1 MVRDCQKNVVALLL
15 CLMCGLAPQCTAAQL
30 SAQEPA
36 PSSAQTAAARSVGT
50 VKAISGKSLTLTT
63 DAGSD
68 ISVSLQ
74 DGARLLRVEPGEKD
88 LKNAVPLE
96 LSDVEP
102 GDRVL
107 VRGKMS
113 DDGKSLLAASL
124 IAMKKIDIAQKQ
136 SRERTEWQKRGVGGL
151 VSAVDLSSDTIT
163 ITTTALGTSK
173 NIAVHV
179 SKDTQLRRYS
189 PNSIKFDEAKAA
201 PISEIKPGDQLR
213 ARGNRSADGSELT
226 ADEVVSGSFRNIAGT
241 IASVDSAAGTIT
253 VTDLATK
260 KPVAVKVT
268 GESQLR
274 KLPPAMAQRIAA
286 RLKGNSADTPPA
298 AASQRTG
305 ESAPTNGA
313 GSTRA
318 NGRPDSGQSGQA
330 GQGSSDLQQALS
342 RMPPATLA
350 ELNKGD
356 AVMIVATTG
365 TQDAGVTAITLLAG
379 VEPILEASP
388 KGGQSI
394 LSPWSLGAPG
404 EAATP

>member
-1 MVRDCQKNVVALLL
+1 MRRTGARLIVSLILVGTFHEGIVPLR
-15 CLMCGLAPQCTAAQL
+15 
-30 SAQEPA
+30 AQESQPSPA
-36 PSSAQTAAARSVGT
+36 QAAATRSVGT
-50 VKAISGKSLTLTT
+50 VKAISGKSITLTT
-63 DAGSD
+63 DTGSA

-124 IAMKKIDIAQKQ
+124 IAMKKMDIAQKQ
-136 SRERTEWQKRGVGGL
+136 ARERAEWQKRGVCGL
-151 VSAVDLSSDTIT
+151 VSGLDPSNGTIT

-173 NIAVHV
+173 NIAVHI

-189 PNSIKFDEAKAA
+189 SNSIKFDEAKAA
-201 PISEIKPGDQLR
+201 PIGEIKTGDQLR

-241 IASVDSAAGTIT
+241 IASVDTSAGTIT
-253 VTDLATK
+253 VMDLSTK
-260 KPVAVKVT
+260 KPVVVKVT

-274 KLPPAMAQRIAA
+274 KLPPTMAQRIAA
-286 RLKGNSADTPPA
+286 RIKGNSADTPPA
-298 AASQRTG
+298 AAGQRTS

-318 NGRPDSGQSGQA
+318 SGRPDSGQSGQGA
-330 GQGSSDLQQALS
+330 SDLQQALS
-342 RMPPATLA
+342 RMPAATLA

-356 AVMIVATTG
+356 AVMIVATAG
-365 TQDAGVTAITLLAG
+365 TQDADAGVTAITLLAG

-394 LSPWSLGAPG
+394 LTPWSLSSPG
-404 EAATP
+404 EATTP